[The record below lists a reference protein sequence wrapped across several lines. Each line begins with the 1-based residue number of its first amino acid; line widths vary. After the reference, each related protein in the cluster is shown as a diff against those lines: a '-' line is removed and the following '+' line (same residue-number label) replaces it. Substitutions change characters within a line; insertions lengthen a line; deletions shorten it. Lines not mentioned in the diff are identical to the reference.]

1 MINDREATYCYQGYW
16 RNGKREGEGKQ
27 NYNADNTMFYKGSWL
42 NDQRHGHGVLVMPDG
57 SFDGM
62 WANGKMN
69 GEGTLTC

>member
-1 MINDREATYCYQGYW
+1 
-16 RNGKREGEGKQ
+16 
-27 NYNADNTMFYKGSWL
+27 MFYKGSWL